1 MCPKRGTGN
10 LKDNT
15 HVCNAHL
22 TIQKTYALKSS
33 RADGKFMQY
42 IVYRVLTIIILPVFC
57 FGISS
62 VQLMIALLESIDI
75 DIVKFLIISIF
86 FMRDIENF
94 AFGIYSFSRNF
105 VGLSLFEHC

>member
-1 MCPKRGTGN
+1 
-10 LKDNT
+10 
-15 HVCNAHL
+15 
-22 TIQKTYALKSS
+22 
-33 RADGKFMQY
+33 MQY

-105 VGLSLFEHC
+105 VGLSLFEHCKLKVIGDDGDNDDVIALSLRI